1 MPNQHS
7 KRPSRS
13 RPVSL
18 RVTPAE
24 YETLRKAADQA
35 HQTVTDYMREK
46 LGFRPEETPDA
57 SAP

>member
-7 KRPSRS
+7 KRAPRS

-35 HQTVTDYMREK
+35 GQTVTDYLRERAG
-46 LGFRPEETPDA
+46 LRVVETADA
-57 SAP
+57 AAP

>member
-1 MPNQHS
+1 
-7 KRPSRS
+7 
-13 RPVSL
+13 VSL

-46 LGFRPEETPDA
+46 LGFRPEETPAA